1 MKTIPIIVLGVG
13 AAYAL
18 AVAAGWLA
26 LLAAANN
33 ADPTEGDLPWPT
45 VTN

>member
-18 AVAAGWLA
+18 AVAAGYLA
-26 LLAAANN
+26 LLNAVND
-33 ADPTEGDLPWPT
+33 ADPTEPIGDL
-45 VTN
+45 

>member
-1 MKTIPIIVLGVG
+1 MKTISIIVLGVS
-13 AAYAL
+13 AAYTLAL
-18 AVAAGWLA
+18 AAGYLA
-26 LLAAANN
+26 LLAVAND